1 MFVFLD
7 AGEPLKDFMLGP
19 HAVGLA
25 FGEPIPAARWRLASV
40 RPGCRQDAWEA
51 SKEAGVQSHPEMEG
65 SQQGQ
70 RRCGGLERSLEGK
83 YVWGG

>member
-25 FGEPIPAARWRLASV
+25 FGKPVLAARWRLARG
-40 RPGCRQDAWEA
+40 RPGCRQEAWEA
-51 SKEAGVQSHPEMEG
+51 RKEAVVQSHPEMKG
-65 SQQGQ
+65 PQQRQ
-70 RRCGGLERSLEGK
+70 RR
-83 YVWGG
+83 